1 MLLNLFLPGEATVIF
16 STIFSPGFVSSFR
29 EGLSVSRQL
38 GDRALEAQAC
48 YSLGS
53 VHSLLRDNK
62 QSVEY
67 HERHK
72 EIAEELNDRYVILYV
87 TV

>member
-1 MLLNLFLPGEATVIF
+1 MQIVNSDRVEQCFCLYLFAF
-16 STIFSPGFVSSFR
+16 HR

-53 VHSLLRDNK
+53 VHSLLGDNQ

-72 EIAEELNDRYVILYV
+72 EIAEELNDR
-87 TV
+87 